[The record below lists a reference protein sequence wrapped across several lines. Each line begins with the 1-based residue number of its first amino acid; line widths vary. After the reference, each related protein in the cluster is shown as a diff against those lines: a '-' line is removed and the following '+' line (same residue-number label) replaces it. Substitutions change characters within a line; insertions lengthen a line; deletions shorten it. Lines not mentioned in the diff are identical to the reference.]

1 MAKDSMMERQI
12 KELVLGVGQYA
23 YMQDLTAGTIKVYT
37 GPAVINQSAQDRPVV
52 YDPKSGWIVQDS
64 LAAAV
69 RKAPIA
75 VEGYYLT
82 LFNPA
87 VLKENQ
93 AVTDAQPRDGMTGI
107 KAPDLDIGKRVNIP
121 GPANFP
127 LWPGQHAK
135 YVRGHHLRLNQYL
148 KVTVYNE
155 DQARKNWSKAIVV
168 GAEGGEATAAVTQ
181 KSAPDNLTVGTVL
194 LVKGTE
200 ASFYIPPTGIKVLEQ
215 TEQDFADSDSQDPYV
230 RDALTLERLEYC
242 ILVDENGK
250 KRYEKGPQVVFPE
263 PTEKF
268 VDSGRGQRKFRAL
281 ELTPIQGIHL
291 KVIAP
296 YKENDVEY
304 KEGDELFITGKE
316 LSIYYPREEQALIQ
330 YDGKAKHYA
339 TAIPAG
345 EARYALVRETGE
357 IKTVKGPAMY
367 LPDPRTEVFVRRVLT
382 DDQTALWYPGN
393 SDALEYNRQLRSVMA
408 QSPTTRAGVVSD
420 GDYEKKVI
428 RSQALASNPKAGPAA
443 KQQAVLLGS
452 NANVNASFS
461 MESSVLGETAR
472 GPGDEFERA
481 STYTEPRILTLN
493 TRFQGVPT
501 IEIWPG
507 YAVLVVKKA
516 GGRRVVQGPATVHLE
531 YDESLESM
539 ELSTGKPKN
548 TDKLYR
554 TVYLQTAANK
564 VADIVPV
571 ETSDHVVVNLKLS
584 FKVNFTGDPAK
595 WFNLSNYVKFMTDR
609 IRSVLKGEVHK
620 ISIANFYANYT
631 DITREIVLGAA
642 NEKGVRPG
650 VLFEENGMHVDDV
663 DVLDVTIMDQNIR
676 SLLETQQRQTVQT
689 NIDIVNAAAKLEA
702 TTRLEAINKETTSLE
717 LQALQRVTE
726 AQLVQLAFNQKV
738 QQESQTVAEA
748 NAAGQLKVATAEAT
762 VVDFRH
768 HADLERRKAAAEQV
782 ELAARAVQQ
791 RELELLQAKTKATV
805 DQYNAIQP
813 GFSAS
818 LAALSENETATKIAS
833 AMSVQTMLGGASLAD
848 TVNKM
853 FAGTTLEGIVQRI
866 VAAKAI
872 DAKSPRA

>member
-1 MAKDSMMERQI
+1 MERQI

-37 GPAVINQSAQDRPVV
+37 GPAVINQSAQDRPVA
-52 YDPKSGWIVQDS
+52 YDPKNGWVVQDS

-87 VLKENQ
+87 VLKADQ
-93 AVTDAQPRDGMTGI
+93 VVVDAQPRDGMAGI

-168 GAEGGEATAAVTQ
+168 KADSTDGEKGLAAESAAVTQ
-181 KSAPDNLTVGTVL
+181 KKAPDNLTVGTVL

-200 ASFYIPPTGIKVLEQ
+200 ASFYIPPTGIKVVER
-215 TEQDFADSDSQDPYV
+215 TDDFSDAEGADPYV

-268 VDSGRGQRKFRAL
+268 VDSGKGQRKFRAL

-296 YKENDVEY
+296 YEENGKKH
-304 KEGDELFITGKE
+304 KEGDELFIKGTE

-345 EARYALVRETGE
+345 EARYVLVRETGE
-357 IKTVKGPAMY
+357 IKSVKGPAMY

-382 DDQTALWYPGN
+382 DDQTTLWYPGN
-393 SDALEYNRQLRSVMA
+393 SDALEYNRQLRTVMA

-420 GDYEKKVI
+420 GDFERKVE
-428 RSQALASNPKAGPAA
+428 RSRALAANPKAGPAA
-443 KQQAVLLGS
+443 ARQAVLLAS
-452 NANVNASFS
+452 NAASFS

-472 GPGDEFERA
+472 GPGDEFERG
-481 STYTEPRILTLN
+481 STYTEPRIVTLN

-501 IEIWPG
+501 VEIWPG
-507 YAVLVVKKA
+507 FAVLVVKKA
-516 GGRRVVQGPATVHLE
+516 GERRVVQGPATVHLE

-539 ELSTGKPKN
+539 ELSTGKPKT

-554 TVYLQTAANK
+554 TPYLQTAANK
-564 VADIVPV
+564 VADIIPV

-584 FKVNFTGDPAK
+584 FKVNFEGDSSK

-620 ISIANFYANYT
+620 ISIAKFYANYT
-631 DITREIVLGAA
+631 DITREIVLGVKDDAG
-642 NEKGVRPG
+642 KRPG

-663 DVLDVTIMDQNIR
+663 DVLDVQIMDQAIR
-676 SLLETQQRQTVQT
+676 QLLETQQRQTVQT
-689 NIDIVNAAAKLEA
+689 NIDIVNAGAKRDA
-702 TTRLEAINKETTSLE
+702 TTQLEAIHAETTQLE
-717 LQALQRVTE
+717 LQALKRVTD
-726 AQLVQLAFNQKV
+726 AQLAQLAFNQQV
-738 QQESQTVAEA
+738 QQESQKASEA
-748 NAAGQLKVATAEAT
+748 NAEFALKVATAEAT
-762 VVDFRH
+762 VADFRH
-768 HADLERRKAAAEQV
+768 HADLARRKATVEQAEAQ
-782 ELAARAVQQ
+782 AQAVQD
-791 RELELLQAKTKATV
+791 REVALLQARAAATV
-805 DQYNAIQP
+805 EQFGAIQP

-818 LAALSENETATKIAS
+818 LAALSENDTAAKIAS
-833 AMSVQTMLGGASLAD
+833 ALSVQTVLGGGSLSE

-853 FAGTTLEGIVQRI
+853 FAGTSIEGIVQRI
-866 VAAKAI
+866 VAAKV
-872 DAKSPRA
+872 DQKPTSRA